1 MNSLAAVKELLNS
14 NLFIVFI
21 GLIIFDI
28 VTGIVL
34 AFKQKELYSKINK
47 DGITRHF
54 MIVTFVIFF
63 NWIFISFKMNELG
76 VIVIS
81 FYIGSYGLSLF
92 ENLAMLDVPFP
103 KWLQDKFLLLREES
117 NRGDINVTERIE
129 K

>member
-1 MNSLAAVKELLNS
+1 MNNLAAVKEVLNS
-14 NLFIVFI
+14 NLFIVFM
-21 GLIIFDI
+21 GVIIFDI
-28 VTGIVL
+28 ITGVVL
-34 AFKQKELYSKINK
+34 AFKQKELNSEINK

-54 MIVTFVIFF
+54 MIISFVIFF

-76 VIVIS
+76 TILIS

-103 KWLQDKFLLLREES
+103 EWLRDKFLLLREEN
-117 NRGDINVTERIE
+117 NRRDINVTERIE